1 MPRIV
6 RNFCIDLNV
15 DGRKHA
21 VATGPKG
28 YWGGLRLT
36 LQQRNEGWVDKAL
49 KIDCYYGSDGQLHT
63 RVYAG
68 EGHAVYTVTTDRD
81 KPSLDKEDR
90 AMVRKALG
98 KGTTSAEK
106 ERGYSVLASIKGEL
120 DLLPYDKQKKFLD
133 CIIAELL

>member
-6 RNFCIDLNV
+6 RNFWIDLDV

-21 VATGPKG
+21 VATGPRSRN
-28 YWGGLRLT
+28 GGLRLT
-36 LQQRNEGWVDKAL
+36 LQQCNEGCLDKAL
-49 KIDCYYGSDGQLHT
+49 EINCYCGSDGQLHT

-81 KPSLDKEDR
+81 EPSLDKEDR
-90 AMVRKALG
+90 AMVRKVLG

-106 ERGYSVLASIKGEL
+106 ERGYSILASIKREL
-120 DLLPYDKQKKFLD
+120 DRLSYDKQKKFLD